1 MQALSFLLGYGY
13 YFTSENPQIIRQ
25 AGIIAEWRVDG
36 WPLSQAL
43 STFAEESVD
52 LVQMLQLAA
61 EFLGLL
67 YQESILSQTKANVT
81 IKILE
86 NIAKRKGG
94 IQGIQSLPKALTI
107 IFGVNVIGPCGRG

>member
-1 MQALSFLLGYGY
+1 M
-13 YFTSENPQIIRQ
+13 RQ
-25 AGIIAEWRVDG
+25 AGIIAEWKVDG

-67 YQESILSQTKANVT
+67 YRESILPQTKMNIT

-94 IQGIQSLPKALTI
+94 IQGIQHLPKALPRL
-107 IFGVNVIGPCGRG
+107 FGVNVIGLTDAVETIKAWLKGTAVRPFGV